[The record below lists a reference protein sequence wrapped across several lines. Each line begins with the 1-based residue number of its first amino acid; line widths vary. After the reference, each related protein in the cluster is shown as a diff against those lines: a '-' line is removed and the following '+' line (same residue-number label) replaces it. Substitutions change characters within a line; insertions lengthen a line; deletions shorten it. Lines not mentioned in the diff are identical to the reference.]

1 MCVAV
6 LIPTPRGLF
15 AAEINPSTP
24 LIGRMVDQD
33 QFIKAIKFEV
43 RRRKGGAMGG
53 FTESWA
59 GDSRAELEAQGL
71 FEAVSFKHHDI
82 TENVTTRPVNDDP
95 SGVEQDCARTEL

>member
-6 LIPTPRGLF
+6 LIPTPRDLF
-15 AAEINPSTP
+15 AAEINPSVP
-24 LIGRMVDQD
+24 LIGQMADRY

-43 RRRKGGAMGG
+43 RRWEDGAMGG

-82 TENVTTRPVNDDP
+82 T
-95 SGVEQDCARTEL
+95 

>member
-6 LIPTPRGLF
+6 IIPTLQGLF
-15 AAEINPSTP
+15 AAEINPSAP

-33 QFIKAIKFEV
+33 QFIKAIKFEM

-82 TENVTTRPVNDDP
+82 T
-95 SGVEQDCARTEL
+95 